1 MTLKQTK
8 IVFANL
14 LSYQQKEKTK
24 KLKLKKKKKTQ
35 AVSQIYY

>member
-8 IVFANL
+8 LVFANL

-24 KLKLKKKKKTQ
+24 KKKKTQ
-35 AVSQIYY
+35 ADSQIYY